1 MTKRLQPCNCPKC
14 DMLLDGAT
22 DMSDPNNRLKFIP
35 GDVTLCLYCDALLE
49 FDKDMMFKEINIKEL
64 EPEVQDVIVMMLI
77 QAQTKREQRT
87 LH

>member
-1 MTKRLQPCNCPKC
+1 MTNRMHPCNCPKC
-14 DMLLDGAT
+14 DMLLDAAT
-22 DMSDPNNRLKFIP
+22 DLSDPNNEPTP

-49 FDKDMMFKEINIKEL
+49 FDEDMMLKEINIKEL

-77 QAQTKREQRT
+77 QAQTIREQRT